1 MGTILLYQ
9 KLSIINRALL
19 LLPLHA
25 VVFKVVVVTF
35 VVVFVRLQIHN
46 CTCVLIN
53 YLGFRDHSLFM
64 TGGGLAKE
72 GGGS

>member
-9 KLSIINRALL
+9 KLSIVNRALLL

-25 VVFKVVVVTF
+25 VVVKVVVVTF

-53 YLGFRDHSLFM
+53 YINYLGFSVIIIL
-64 TGGGLAKE
+64 
-72 GGGS
+72 